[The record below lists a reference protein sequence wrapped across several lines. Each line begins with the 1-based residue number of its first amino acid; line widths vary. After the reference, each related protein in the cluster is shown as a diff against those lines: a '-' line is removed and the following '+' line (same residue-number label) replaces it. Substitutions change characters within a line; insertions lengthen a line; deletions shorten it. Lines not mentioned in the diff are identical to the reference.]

1 MHMNTLLEQAL
12 RLPVAERR
20 KLADEIYDSIEA
32 EDQHLHLTDEQKAE
46 LERRMEDYEK
56 DPGGNLSWEE
66 VRDAALARR

>member
-1 MHMNTLLEQAL
+1 MNTLLEQAL